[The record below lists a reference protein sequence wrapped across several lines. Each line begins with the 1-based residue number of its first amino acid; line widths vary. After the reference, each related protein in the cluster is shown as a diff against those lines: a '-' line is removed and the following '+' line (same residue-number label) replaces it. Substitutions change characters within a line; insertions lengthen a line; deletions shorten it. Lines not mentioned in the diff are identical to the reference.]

1 MTYEFQY
8 LMHLLGAVSMGKA
21 AQPPEKEL
29 NWENVFSLA
38 GEQMIKPLIGY
49 ALKENP
55 SIGYPE
61 DKAKALIRDSLSAVI
76 TESARRSAIITL
88 LGELEKNG
96 IHSFTV
102 KGFAVASDYALPEA
116 RISADTDI
124 CISPDDEEKAMAFFE
139 SCGFNVERRWLNG
152 HHFAAHHPVM
162 GLIEV
167 HIKLYDEIVEDV
179 WFAAVD
185 ADSLI
190 CQPHKKVHT
199 IDGDYFTL
207 GETDHLIFIIL
218 HMIKH
223 FILCG
228 MSLRM
233 MTDVALFISAKKDEI
248 DFERVYSV
256 MKELN
261 YDVFLLTVMR
271 AMQRYS
277 GFDVSCFEELENVED
292 EKVEMLLTDLETGG
306 WLGKNNLNERKD
318 GWREYS
324 RQIMLR
330 RKSKISYWSYMFRWR
345 SGLGIKSLFPPKNRL
360 LGDYPCLNR
369 FPWLL
374 PLVWLHR
381 ILFKGF
387 AKGKKNKEDIIH
399 NENDISAE
407 SKRRVEMFRSL
418 GILQ

>member
-8 LMHLLGAVSMGKA
+8 LMHLLGAVSMGVVA
-21 AQPPEKEL
+21 LPPEKEL
-29 NWENVFSLA
+29 NWEKVFSLA
-38 GEQMIKPLIGY
+38 EEQMIKPLIGY

-55 SIGYPE
+55 SIGYPA
-61 DKAKALIRDSLSAVI
+61 DKARPLTSGSLFAVI
-76 TESARRSAIITL
+76 TESARRSAIIAL
-88 LGELEKNG
+88 LGELEESGVHN
-96 IHSFTV
+96 FTV
-102 KGFAVASDYALPEA
+102 KGFSVASYYALPEA
-116 RISADTDI
+116 RISSDTDV
-124 CISPDDEEKAMAFFE
+124 CISPDDEEKAMSFFE
-139 SCGFNVERRWLNG
+139 SRGFKVEKRWLNG
-152 HHFAAHHPVM
+152 HHFSAHHPVM

-179 WFAAVD
+179 WFSAVN

-199 IDGDYFTL
+199 VDGDYYTL

-233 MTDVALFISAKKDEI
+233 MADVACFITAKKDKI
-248 DFERVYSV
+248 DFERVRTV
-256 MKELN
+256 MEKLN
-261 YDVFLLTVMR
+261 YFDALLTVMR
-271 AMQRYS
+271 ALQIYF
-277 GFDVSCFEELENVED
+277 GFDVSCFDGVESVD
-292 EKVEMLLTDLETGG
+292 SQKVEMLLTDLETGG
-306 WLGKNNLNERKD
+306 WLGKNNMGERKD

-324 RQIMLR
+324 RQIMIK
-330 RKSKISYWSYMFRWR
+330 RKGKISYWSYMFRWR
-345 SGLGIKSLFPPKNRL
+345 GGLGAKSLFPPKSRL
-360 LGDYPCLNR
+360 VVYYPCLNK

-374 PLVWLHR
+374 PFVWLHR

-387 AKGKKNKEDIIH
+387 AKGKKTKEEIIF

-407 SKRRVEMFRSL
+407 SKRRVEMFRFL
-418 GILQ
+418 GIL

>member
-88 LGELEKNG
+88 LGELEESGVHN
-96 IHSFTV
+96 FTV
-102 KGFAVASDYALPEA
+102 KGFSVASFYALPEA
-116 RISADTDI
+116 RISSDTDV
-124 CISPDDEEKAMAFFE
+124 CISPDDEEKAMSFFE
-139 SCGFNVERRWLNG
+139 SRGFKVEKRWLNG
-152 HHFAAHHPVM
+152 HHFSAHHPVM

-179 WFAAVD
+179 WFSAVN

-199 IDGDYFTL
+199 VDGDYYTL

-233 MTDVALFISAKKDEI
+233 MADIAVFIEAKKDEI
-248 DFERVYSV
+248 DFERVRSV
-256 MKELN
+256 MKKLN
-261 YDVFLLTVMR
+261 YEELLLTVIR
-271 AMQRYS
+271 AMHIYF
-277 GFDVSCFEELENVED
+277 GFDASCFSDSENIED
-292 EKVEMLLTDLETGG
+292 AKVELLLTDVETGG
-306 WLGKNNLNERKD
+306 WLGKNNLSERKD

-324 RQIMLR
+324 RLLMLR
-330 RKSKISYWSYMFRWR
+330 RKGRLSYGLYMFRWR
-345 SGLGIKSLFPPKNRL
+345 NGSGVKALFPPKKRL
-360 LGDYPCLNR
+360 IGDYPRLTR

-374 PLVWLHR
+374 PFVWLHR
-381 ILFKGF
+381 IFVKGF
-387 AKGKKNKEDIIH
+387 KKGKKSKEEIVINKNNLSE
-399 NENDISAE
+399 E
-407 SKRRVEMFRSL
+407 SKRRVEMFRSF
-418 GILQ
+418 GIL